1 MLESLGRPNVFG
13 RVNQLEVPAS
23 DHVGSVCQT
32 LFGNLTGTVDV
43 AVPQLDDVGVRIRAV
58 ALNVTLDPET
68 ILTKVSDEVVCRQ
81 TCMYVLG
88 Y

>member
-1 MLESLGRPNVFG
+1 MLESLGRPNVLG

-23 DHVGSVCQT
+23 DHVRGFCQA
-32 LFGNLTGTVDV
+32 LLCNLAGTVDV

-81 TCMYVLG
+81 TCVYVLG